1 MTLRINTNIQ
11 AINTHRNMLGTDM
24 RLSSSLEKLSSGLRI
39 NHASD
44 DAAGLSIADRLLT
57 QVNGLNVAQANAQ
70 QGITLFNVADGAL
83 DQIGSILQRV
93 RELAVQSS
101 NGTLTTSDRVAAD
114 AEVQSLLSE
123 VDNIASF
130 TTFNGFSLLNNGATT
145 GAATTFTFQVG
156 SQQNQTVVATIANT
170 CTGQLK
176 LGIAPANTIDV
187 STQAH
192 AQAALT
198 SLDFAINQINVMRGG
213 IGAASNRLQYEINNI
228 GVSAQNLK
236 AAESQIRD
244 VDFASEMSTLTQ
256 NQILMQSATAML
268 AQANAQP
275 QSVLSLFR

>member
-156 SQQNQTVVATIANT
+156 SQQNQTVVATIAGT

-198 SLDFAINQINVMRGG
+198 SLDFAINQINVIRGG